1 MREMF
6 KKWMAKTVSKGEKA
20 ESPLQESEQLRFK
33 FSMIEKMQERINE
46 EIKGLLSSKGEYGRT
61 KYISNGDVSGLKEYI
76 KEALN
81 TPKYSKI
88 IQKYLKSYGAPQ
100 VIEVYQ
106 LVSKDNPFEKDVF
119 VASLSES
126 FFLGHGKIGKI
137 RIPLQNIIGIGDVSR
152 QEVIVK
158 KEKDDDDEEE

>member
-1 MREMF
+1 
-6 KKWMAKTVSKGEKA
+6 V
-20 ESPLQESEQLRFK
+20 
-33 FSMIEKMQERINE
+33 
-46 EIKGLLSSKGEYGRT
+46 
-61 KYISNGDVSGLKEYI
+61 V
-76 KEALN
+76 
-81 TPKYSKI
+81 
-88 IQKYLKSYGAPQ
+88 
-100 VIEVYQ
+100 EVYQ

>member
-46 EIKGLLSSKGEYGRT
+46 DIKGLLSSKGEYGRT

-76 KEALN
+76 KEAIYN
-81 TPKYSKI
+81 
-88 IQKYLKSYGAPQ
+88 
-100 VIEVYQ
+100 
-106 LVSKDNPFEKDVF
+106 EKVF
-119 VASLSES
+119 LRLES
-126 FFLGHGKIGKI
+126 FIT
-137 RIPLQNIIGIGDVSR
+137 
-152 QEVIVK
+152 
-158 KEKDDDDEEE
+158 